1 MPLTEMGKLQKVQA
15 WEEDREWLVVEGVL
29 WG

>member
-1 MPLTEMGKLQKVQA
+1 MPLAEMGKLQKVQA
-15 WEEDREWLVVEGVL
+15 WEEDGEWQGVEGVL